1 MFRTDVFRLE
11 LLTDI
16 NVLLMFEKGIQGGIA
31 LAVKR
36 YPKANNK
43 YVED

>member
-31 LAVKR
+31 QAVKR

>member
-1 MFRTDVFRLE
+1 MFRTDVFRLD

-31 LAVKR
+31 QAVKR
-36 YPKANNK
+36 YAKAKNK